1 MKVMKLPRIKTK
13 DTGESLK
20 RLLFILADKAFLTFL
35 GLFFVALILGAVIYY
50 QYNILAKREEAQAI
64 KGYLQFKEGTYQN
77 ISRIWQE
84 REKNFKGADSKEYP
98 NPFRVDQLKE
108 AILEESSGSSGTEEE
123 TGLEEHFDSIETEQ
137 SEEGGPEELPGSS
150 NIDRE

>member
-84 REKNFKGADSKEYP
+84 REKNFKGADSKEYL
-98 NPFRVDQLKE
+98 NPFKTE
-108 AILEESSGSSGTEEE
+108 YFEEGILERSPRSFETEQEE
-123 TGLEEHFDSIETEQ
+123 TGLEENFNSTGTAQ
-137 SEEGGPEELPGSS
+137 SEENILEESS
-150 NIDRE
+150 TSSEIDQ